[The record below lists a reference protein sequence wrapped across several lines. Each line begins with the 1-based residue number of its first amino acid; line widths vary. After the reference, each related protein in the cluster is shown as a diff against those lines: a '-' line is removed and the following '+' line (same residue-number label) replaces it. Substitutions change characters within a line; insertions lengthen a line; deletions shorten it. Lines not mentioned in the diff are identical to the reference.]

1 MTKKTKA
8 VAVAACLTFTAVIG
22 SVAVSAAASGAQDG
36 TPNPFETFI
45 ATVTA
50 SPTASSSPSATAS
63 ESLTPTHGDATI
75 EDVESNGPPIGGKIS
90 EEDPDLSEGY
100 VDPNTLYMPTVEL
113 TGTID
118 GQTFNGTVHI
128 DATASNVPLEQFI
141 ITFGGT
147 VLLAD
152 GTTRGVAISP
162 LEYRQLGIEGR
173 TVSTNVTYDLS
184 DFINT
189 WSSPGVEIGGVAV
202 DSMSTAITVK
212 LHPSYLDPVH
222 DLSGYD
228 AASSPLKLTFTR

>member
-1 MTKKTKA
+1 MTKMTKTA
-8 VAVAACLTFTAVIG
+8 AVAASLILTATVG

-50 SPTASSSPSATAS
+50 SPTASSSPTPTAS

-75 EDVESNGPPIGGKIS
+75 EDVESNGPPKGGKIS

-100 VDPNTLYMPTVEL
+100 VDPNAIITPTAEL

-118 GQTFNGTVHI
+118 GQTFNGVVHI
-128 DATASNVPLEQFI
+128 DATASNVPLDQFI

-162 LEYRQLGIEGR
+162 LEYLQLGIEGQ
-173 TVSTNVTYDLS
+173 TVSTNVTYDLG
-184 DFINT
+184 DFIT
-189 WSSPGVEIGGVAV
+189 AWSSPGVEIGGVAV
-202 DSMSTAITVK
+202 ESMSTAITVK
-212 LHPSYLDPVH
+212 LHPSYIDPTY